1 MIEEEI
7 LSARIKMLGEDNLP
21 VLAAKANLTVTLL
34 AQGHRKEAMS
44 LATESLNVAIRV
56 FGIKHTAATEAAW
69 SLVQNCE
76 PHEAARR
83 QMLIVRYL
91 AWMSRAKS
99 GQLTANQKKI
109 REGLGANRPPGS
121 QRNRKRR

>member
-1 MIEEEI
+1 MQGMESPTPLDTMALLAITLREQGELGQARMIEEEI

-83 QMLIVRYL
+83 RC
-91 AWMSRAKS
+91 
-99 GQLTANQKKI
+99 
-109 REGLGANRPPGS
+109 
-121 QRNRKRR
+121 